1 MHYNEYI
8 AYDIKICEIDKSLT
22 YYKNYKEKS

>member
-8 AYDIKICEIDKSLT
+8 AYDVKLYKIDKSLT
-22 YYKNYKEKS
+22 YSKNYKEES

>member
-8 AYDIKICEIDKSLT
+8 AYDVKICEIDKSST